1 MGNVRELSI
10 ILAGDFVRDTQ
21 VCFIDVKLGINF
33 CLHPKAVQG
42 HCLGTNVLVVARG
55 RGYCSSDRAYVQI
68 SLHVSV
74 LAS

>member
-42 HCLGTNVLVVARG
+42 HCLGTKNQCPCRG
-55 RGYCSSDRAYVQI
+55 WR
-68 SLHVSV
+68 
-74 LAS
+74 